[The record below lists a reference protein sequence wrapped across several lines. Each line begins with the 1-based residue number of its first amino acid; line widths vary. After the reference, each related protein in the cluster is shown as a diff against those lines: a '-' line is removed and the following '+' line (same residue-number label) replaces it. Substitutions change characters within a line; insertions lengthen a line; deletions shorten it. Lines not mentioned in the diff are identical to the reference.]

1 MSPLDLKNIVKEKI
15 DLLED
20 VELLQDI
27 LSIISNEDNSDII
40 ELTKD
45 QEAAVENGLKDIK
58 NGNVMSNEIADKEI
72 DEWLKV

>member
-1 MSPLDLKNIVKEKI
+1 MSPVDLKNIVKEKI
-15 DLLED
+15 DLVED

-27 LSIISNEDNSDII
+27 LSIISNEENGDII
-40 ELTKD
+40 ELTND
-45 QEAAVENGLKDIK
+45 QEAAVENGLEDIE